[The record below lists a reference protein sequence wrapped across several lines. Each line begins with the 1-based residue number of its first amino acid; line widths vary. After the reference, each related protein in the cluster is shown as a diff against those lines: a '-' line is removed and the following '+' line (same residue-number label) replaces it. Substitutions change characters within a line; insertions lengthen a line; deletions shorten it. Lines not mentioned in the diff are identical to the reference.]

1 MIIISV
7 ESVRYLVPYRHKI
20 KVSKS
25 FFVWYRTGTEHNF
38 LTEKIY
44 ENGLKGS
51 IK

>member
-25 FFVWYRTGTEHNF
+25 FFVWYRTGTVPNIIF
-38 LTEKIY
+38 SQKKFMKMD
-44 ENGLKGS
+44 LKEV
-51 IK
+51 